1 MGTVSVRYARA
12 LLLYALEQGESEQ
25 VYADM
30 QALVERLRFIP
41 AIRERIVDP
50 TVSAEKKQRMLEI
63 ALTDGKRDL
72 SVSTTAFFRL
82 VINAGR
88 GDRLLFMAT
97 SYQSLY
103 RIHNGIVPV
112 QLVTAVPV
120 GDKYRDRL
128 KKLVEKVKHGK
139 MEWMQTVDPSIEGG
153 FVLQIDGYRLDASVA
168 TRLRRLR
175 KELIDKNNR
184 II

>member
-1 MGTVSVRYARA
+1 
-12 LLLYALEQGESEQ
+12 
-25 VYADM
+25 
-30 QALVERLRFIP
+30 
-41 AIRERIVDP
+41 
-50 TVSAEKKQRMLEI
+50 
-63 ALTDGKRDL
+63 
-72 SVSTTAFFRL
+72 

-120 GDKYRDRL
+120 GNKYRDRL

-168 TRLRRLR
+168 TRLRRIR